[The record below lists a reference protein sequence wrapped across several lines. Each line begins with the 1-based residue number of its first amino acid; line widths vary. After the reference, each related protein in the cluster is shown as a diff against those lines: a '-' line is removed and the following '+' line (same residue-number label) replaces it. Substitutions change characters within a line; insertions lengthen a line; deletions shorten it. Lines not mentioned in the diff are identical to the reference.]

1 MFCSLSSRAYA
12 LIRQHPR
19 FLKCNSLHGWVFKVA
34 GCLIVS
40 GMATAQVLALLQ
52 LWDSFRGKKWKE
64 DLCRTSPGSPKAL
77 ALLHLI
83 ILLHA
88 GHETVTNGIY

>member
-1 MFCSLSSRAYA
+1 
-12 LIRQHPR
+12 
-19 FLKCNSLHGWVFKVA
+19 
-34 GCLIVS
+34 
-40 GMATAQVLALLQ
+40 MATAQVLALLQ